1 MSAKNLIQ
9 ASNECLENTQQ
20 EKATPIA
27 RLIAWLGRVGG
38 KPPLAPKDLPPSGT
52 SINGRMGGREIHRK
66 ILLRVM
72 HNLSEEYYGAGWIV
86 GLEHYLWHMA
96 LRQST
101 EEGQILLYCAETSGG
116 WWMWDDS
123 QGGPLFVPLAVWR
136 TAYNEN
142 EMALPI

>member
-1 MSAKNLIQ
+1 MSRKHSAGKGD
-9 ASNECLENTQQ
+9 SYR
-20 EKATPIA
+20 KVD
-27 RLIAWLGRVGG
+27 RVAWESGWEAAFGSKGSPPKRNSSKG
-38 KPPLAPKDLPPSGT
+38 KLQ
-52 SINGRMGGREIHRK
+52 GREIHRK

>member
-1 MSAKNLIQ
+1 MSAKNLVQ
-9 ASNECLENTQQ
+9 ASNSCLENTAQ
-20 EKATPIA
+20 EKVTPIA

-38 KPPLAPKDLPPSGT
+38 KPPLAPKDHPPSGT
-52 SINGRMGGREIHRK
+52 AVSGRMGGREIHRK

-86 GLEHYLWHMA
+86 GLEHYLWH
-96 LRQST
+96 
-101 EEGQILLYCAETSGG
+101 
-116 WWMWDDS
+116 S

>member
-1 MSAKNLIQ
+1 MNR
-9 ASNECLENTQQ
+9 SNECLENTAQ
-20 EKATPIA
+20 EKVTPIA

-38 KPPLAPKDLPPSGT
+38 KPPLAPKDHPPSGT
-52 SINGRMGGREIHRK
+52 VVSGRMGGREIHRK

-116 WWMWDDS
+116 WEC
-123 QGGPLFVPLAVWR
+123 FR
-136 TAYNEN
+136 TKCRFISRRKTITRSSCNGFGYQKRHS
-142 EMALPI
+142 